1 MSLATFKKK
10 SIHKHSSA
18 TKISGKP
25 PGGIFL
31 SQGPFGNNTNIYNSS
46 NVGFS
51 LEGSQR
57 NISVGKDMKFSQQGT
72 RYKGI
77 YPYGHGG
84 KYGNYFQAEP
94 VLNAENGIKGNQWQ
108 FIKPSVLSTRGMLRK
123 KYRWAYTGQYPNY
136 WVQPNYTGNL
146 TNSASQGI
154 YIQAKSAQNDCIID
168 VNSVQKYEG
177 YKVNCGS
184 TGCNRT
190 PARGYKMGIQQAN
203 APYTKNLYKPQDSS
217 QHTLHIQK
225 SCVNPTPE
233 QKPFPY
239 RKYGGTGILRG
250 GTSVSN
256 VGTGCN
262 TSLNFLR

>member
-25 PGGIFL
+25 PGGFFL
-31 SQGPFGNNTNIYNSS
+31 SQGPFGNNTNIYNIYNSS

-57 NISVGKDMKFSQQGT
+57 NISVGKDMKFSKQGT

-84 KYGNYFQAEP
+84 KYGNYVQAEP

-154 YIQAKSAQNDCIID
+154 YIHSKSAQNICVVD
-168 VNSVQKYEG
+168 VNSVEKYEDNNK
-177 YKVNCGS
+177 KVINCG
-184 TGCNRT
+184 
-190 PARGYKMGIQQAN
+190 
-203 APYTKNLYKPQDSS
+203 PYTKNLYKPQDSS
-217 QHTLHIQK
+217 QQTLRIQK
-225 SCVNPTPE
+225 SCANPTAE